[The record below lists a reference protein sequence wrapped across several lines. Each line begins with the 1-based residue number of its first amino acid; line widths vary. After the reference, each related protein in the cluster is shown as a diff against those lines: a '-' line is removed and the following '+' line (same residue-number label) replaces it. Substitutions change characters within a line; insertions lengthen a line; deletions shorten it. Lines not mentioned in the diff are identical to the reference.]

1 MAVTGS
7 GEEPFLT
14 WLNGDGAPADID
26 DPGLRRRR
34 RRRGHCESYAQDS
47 YSSASAHPGK
57 PLMGGNRFARAD
69 HREANPERTDRPPD
83 RSARA

>member
-47 YSSASAHPGK
+47 YSSASAHLGR
-57 PLMGGNRFARAD
+57 PLMG
-69 HREANPERTDRPPD
+69 ETDLIPSAGSNVAV
-83 RSARA
+83 RSPQD